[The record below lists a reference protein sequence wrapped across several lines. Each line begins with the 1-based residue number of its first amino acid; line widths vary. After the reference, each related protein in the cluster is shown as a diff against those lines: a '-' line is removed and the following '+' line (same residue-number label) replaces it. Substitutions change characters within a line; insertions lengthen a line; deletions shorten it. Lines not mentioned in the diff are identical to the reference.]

1 MTGLVG
7 TFIPILT
14 IIFLGF
20 FWFFYEST
28 NFNYLSF
35 DHKDPIKFFQIHNI
49 SFFVII
55 IFSLMGI
62 EMSASHAEEVKDPL
76 KDYPRALLISSVLIF
91 FTLMLGSLSIAIIV
105 PGKELNIV
113 SGITQALIIFF
124 SRFHLEKFSYFF
136 ISLIIL
142 GSFGS
147 MSAWVIGPAKGIA
160 AASNDGCAPKF
171 FSKTIFGS
179 VPINVLILQW
189 IVVVSFAF
197 ASLFSKSVELW
208 YSILSVLS
216 SQVGLL
222 FYVIL
227 FCSAIKLRYKTPKN
241 EKAYKVPGG
250 NFGIW
255 MGGISGIAS

>member
-1 MTGLVG
+1 
-7 TFIPILT
+7 
-14 IIFLGF
+14 
-20 FWFFYEST
+20 
-28 NFNYLSF
+28 
-35 DHKDPIKFFQIHNI
+35 
-49 SFFVII
+49 
-55 IFSLMGI
+55 
-62 EMSASHAEEVKDPL
+62 MSASHAEEVKDPL

-255 MGGISGIAS
+255 MAGISGIASCLVGIFVGFIPPDNIQGIDRSLYVLFLIFGILSVSIIPILSTSYFSRKLIS